1 MEQNMSYDKKLKLVA
16 ELIKKGLGR
25 RRIAK
30 ALEITE
36 WEARNLMSDAV
47 SATKRDARKD
57 VPTKRKVGRTNKTSM
72 KTKGSSSTNVRVVSS
87 SRVDEKPRKLNI
99 RDAGI
104 RVGVLSDIHYP
115 YEDEKAE
122 EIARAFL
129 LDYDPD
135 IIVLNGDIVDC
146 YAISSY
152 VKDIKKKMDIQE
164 ELDYGKKKLREWV
177 ELFPRAEIKYLEG
190 NHENRFARLIKN
202 NAPALAAL
210 RSLNIQENLDLEDL
224 GIEWIPEWQDLQI
237 GNMMFVHGHAVRKGG
252 GSSAKAHFDA
262 YGCSLLI
269 GHCHRLAV
277 TYKRNK
283 YGTHALIENG
293 TLCDMDVEYAKFP
306 DWHQGF
312 TTIEFDG
319 EDFSVEQHPI
329 IDHKLIAN
337 GKVYML

>member
-1 MEQNMSYDKKLKLVA
+1 MSYDKKLKLVA
-16 ELIKKGLGR
+16 ELISKGLGR

-30 ALEITE
+30 ALETTE
-36 WEARNLMSDAV
+36 WEARGLMAEAV
-47 SATKRDARKD
+47 SVVKRDTKKNKS
-57 VPTKRKVGRTNKTSM
+57 TKRKTS
-72 KTKGSSSTNVRVVSS
+72 KLNITSKKKKGSSTTQIRTVSS
-87 SRVDEKPRKLNI
+87 SRIDEQPRKLSV
-99 RDAGI
+99 RKAGI
-104 RVGVLSDIHYP
+104 RVGVVSDIHYP

-135 IIVLNGDIVDC
+135 MIILNGDIVDC
-146 YAISSY
+146 YAVSSY

-164 ELDYGKKKLREWV
+164 ELDYGKRKLQEWV
-177 ELFPRAEIKYLEG
+177 DLFPKAEIKYLEG
-190 NHENRFARLIKN
+190 NHENRFSRLIRN

-210 RSLNIQENLDLEDL
+210 RTLSIEDNLDLKDI

-237 GNMMFVHGHAVRKGG
+237 GDMMFVHGHAVRKNGG
-252 GSSAKAHFDA
+252 ASARAHFET

-269 GHCHRLAV
+269 GHCHRLSV

-293 TLCDMDVEYAKFP
+293 TLCDIDVEYAKFP

-312 TTIEFDG
+312 TTLEFDG
-319 EDFSVEQHPI
+319 DDFVVEQHPI
-329 IDHKLIAN
+329 VDHKLIAN